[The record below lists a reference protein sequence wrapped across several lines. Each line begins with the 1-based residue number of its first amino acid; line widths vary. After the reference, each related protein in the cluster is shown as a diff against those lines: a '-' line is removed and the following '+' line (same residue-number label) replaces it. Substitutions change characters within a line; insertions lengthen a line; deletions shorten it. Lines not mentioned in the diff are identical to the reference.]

1 MDGDV
6 VRPDEALLAVRPRVL
21 ELQRRK
27 PQYAL
32 AHRAHTVGE
41 APRVAECVRLRA
53 HVVHLPIPLADGL
66 RERRRMQVLEVR
78 LADEV
83 NRQDQ
88 RIANLHVVG
97 VKERPRPEIGSL
109 DPHQLYRT

>member
-1 MDGDV
+1 
-6 VRPDEALLAVRPRVL
+6 
-21 ELQRRK
+21 
-27 PQYAL
+27 
-32 AHRAHTVGE
+32 
-41 APRVAECVRLRA
+41 
-53 HVVHLPIPLADGL
+53 
-66 RERRRMQVLEVR
+66 MQVLEVR